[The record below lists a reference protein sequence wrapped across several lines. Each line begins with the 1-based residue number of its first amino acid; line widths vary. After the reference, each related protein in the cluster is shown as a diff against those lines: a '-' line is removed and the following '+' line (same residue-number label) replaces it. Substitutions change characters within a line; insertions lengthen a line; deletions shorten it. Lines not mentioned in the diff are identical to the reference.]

1 MSSAGS
7 VGRLVG
13 LRPSCTRPERAA
25 VTSQERALSGARHW
39 PVRPPDRCVPSREG
53 RSSMTA
59 NRPCVTGGVDT
70 HGRSHHAAVIDS
82 AGRVLGAAEFEANAT
97 GYLRLLTWMRRHGE
111 LAQIGVEGTGTYGAG
126 LTRCLLAE
134 GVPVAKVDRPN
145 RRMRIAPWLQSS
157 RPSATTFPIG
167 PSSPARGVSP

>member
-1 MSSAGS
+1 M
-7 VGRLVG
+7 L
-13 LRPSCTRPERAA
+13 
-25 VTSQERALSGARHW
+25 ARVW
-39 PVRPPDRCVPSREG
+39 DVVCYAPGKSTDEAWSD
-53 RSSMTA
+53 
-59 NRPCVTGGVDT
+59 VDAWT
-70 HGRSHHAAVIDS
+70 VELDM
-82 AGRVLGAAEFEANAT
+82 
-97 GYLRLLTWMRRHGE
+97 LTWMRRHGE

>member
-1 MSSAGS
+1 
-7 VGRLVG
+7 
-13 LRPSCTRPERAA
+13 
-25 VTSQERALSGARHW
+25 
-39 PVRPPDRCVPSREG
+39 
-53 RSSMTA
+53 
-59 NRPCVTGGVDT
+59 
-70 HGRSHHAAVIDS
+70 VIDS
-82 AGRVLGAAEFEANAT
+82 AGRVLGSAEFEANAAS
-97 GYLRLLTWMRRHGE
+97 YRRLLAWMRRHGE